1 MTRRE
6 YADRISCILVEGHR
20 ETNSKGTNT
29 VAVFMTA
36 SYCIKT
42 HIIALSY
49 QRVFRADEVLS
60 AYVFRERY
68 NSDGLTDSGAADA
81 PKMYTPT
88 VMNDIRGISVRISG
102 E

>member
-1 MTRRE
+1 M
-6 YADRISCILVEGHR
+6 
-20 ETNSKGTNT
+20 
-29 VAVFMTA
+29 
-36 SYCIKT
+36 
-42 HIIALSY
+42 
-49 QRVFRADEVLS
+49 LS